1 MLLNIRNK
9 NVYSLGVGISMVF
22 KIVSYFNFPGGWG
35 LTMGVDPGVMTH
47 ISSDAP

>member
-1 MLLNIRNK
+1 MLLDIRNK

-22 KIVSYFNFPGGWG
+22 KILSYFNFLGGI
-35 LTMGVDPGVMTH
+35 GVDPGVLIY

>member
-22 KIVSYFNFPGGWG
+22 NIVSYFNFLGGWG
-35 LTMGVDPGVMTH
+35 LTPGAMTY